1 MTIWNKGLV
10 TQLYPVWHT
19 NNMSTKIWVS
29 TGSADVLLT
38 KAISIIWTSV
48 DLKWKVFSGIQM
60 GVISQKVFLSLI
72 IKMGSE
78 TMLLKLLPGFLGA
91 IELMSHL
98 HWLIAS
104 ETESYVTWFSYGC
117 FML

>member
-1 MTIWNKGLV
+1 
-10 TQLYPVWHT
+10 
-19 NNMSTKIWVS
+19 MSTKIWVS

-38 KAISIIWTSV
+38 KAISIIY
-48 DLKWKVFSGIQM
+48 LKWKVFSGIQM

-72 IKMGSE
+72 RKMGSE